1 MPAPRRPRPVPR
13 GIDPNHPN
21 RVLTK
26 REVEFLTSMSWETF
40 RRQYPHLVIELSPRR
55 VGVRARNVYA
65 IAQAAPAPRRP
76 ASSHFP

>member
-1 MPAPRRPRPVPR
+1 MPAPRRPRPAPR

-26 REVEFLTSMSWETF
+26 PEVEFLTSIGWETF

-55 VGVRARNVYA
+55 VGVRAGNVYA
-65 IAQAAPAPRRP
+65 IAQGGARAPPVAR
-76 ASSHFP
+76 

>member
-26 REVEFLTSMSWETF
+26 PEVEFLTSMAFETF
-40 RRQYPHLVIELSPRR
+40 RRRYPHLIIELSPRR
-55 VGVRARNVYA
+55 VGVRAGDVFA
-65 IAQAAPAPRRP
+65 IARAPPVAR
-76 ASSHFP
+76 